1 MTNSRSNEQLK
12 ENKMF
17 YIFSFGIMAWSEDM
31 RLSFLTVVRSSYSL
45 RVAVV
50 KNKTQNGLK
59 I

>member
-1 MTNSRSNEQLK
+1 
-12 ENKMF
+12 MF